1 VEEKM
6 AYIFGDYL
14 VEFVKDGEK
23 LNGEAVLTGETTPAG
38 KVCCHFYNHN
48 NPEDTSHKKDD
59 SLHIDIL
66 RVQAGHDK
74 KGLGTFLVKKVLEYA
89 EKYKV
94 KHVTTTPSPTGRITM
109 ATLRRFYLKFKY
121 QSGFLPKKI
130 EFVDEDYL
138 MADVLEEVGNSK
150 GNDSLDRIVGDTSSN
165 KQNSEGAV
173 NNSSSNIDKSN
184 KASKASK
191 VAYLTVVHFLD
202 EHLKSKND
210 ILQIGASGASV
221 YGIYLARKGHHVT
234 VIEPKRDETEKLAET
249 AQGIDRLTVI
259 NQPYAV
265 LYDVEDECKD
275 AVLCFGPMY
284 STLSL
289 EEKEEI
295 IRESY
300 RICKPGGTI
309 FISFMSND
317 MMVIENTFNSDYDFM
332 IGPRFDKITLK
343 AVSRKMRILTFEE
356 IDALFKM
363 CEIRYTERFAA
374 EGVAMLIRDKMEDM
388 NEKQFNRWLNY
399 HYIICKKDELMG
411 CSNHVVYVINKP
423 EETSETDSKE
433 ENADSAKDTDNEEEN
448 SVTSKIRNAQDIISE
463 LHKRRMEREAA
474 EAREAAQ
481 VDATADEGETTQS
494 DTTPDA

>member
-1 VEEKM
+1 M

-38 KVCCHFYNHN
+38 KVSCHFYNHN
-48 NPEDTSHKKDD
+48 NPEDTSHNKDD

-74 KGLGTFLVKKVLEYA
+74 KGLGTFLIKKVLEYG

-94 KHVTTTPSPTGRITM
+94 KHITTTPSPTGRISM
-109 ATLRRFYLKFKY
+109 ETLRRFYLKFKY

-138 MADVLEEVGNSK
+138 MADVLEEASHSK

-173 NNSSSNIDKSN
+173 NNNATNVN

-202 EHLKSKND
+202 EQLKSKND
-210 ILQIGASGASV
+210 VLQIGASGASV

-234 VIEPKRDETEKLAET
+234 VVEPKKDEADMLQEDTR
-249 AQGIDRLTVI
+249 GIERLTII

-265 LYDVEDECKD
+265 LYDIEDECKD

-295 IRESY
+295 IRESF
-300 RICKPGGTI
+300 RICKPGGTV

-317 MMVIENTFNSDYDFM
+317 MMIIENTFNSDYDFM

-343 AVSRKMRILTFEE
+343 AVSRKMRILTFDE
-356 IDALFKM
+356 IESLFRLCDIK
-363 CEIRYTERFAA
+363 YTRRFAA

-399 HYIICKKDELMG
+399 HYILCQKPELMG
-411 CSNHVVYVINKP
+411 CSNHVVYVIDKP
-423 EETSETDSKE
+423 KTVDGEDKSD
-433 ENADSAKDTDNEEEN
+433 DTDTEN
-448 SVTSKIRNAQDIISE
+448 QEKS
-463 LHKRRMEREAA
+463 A
-474 EAREAAQ
+474 E
-481 VDATADEGETTQS
+481 
-494 DTTPDA
+494 